1 MKLSIERRLVF
12 VFCFKGGNYFL
23 VLGSLMEHST
33 RTVPDSLAGQIHLLP
48 PAGCWWLYHCLR
60 WVRRVE
66 SSGGLVRKIFFGFA
80 IAVLAGFA
88 QVTAPAAAPLPST
101 ASAVSQGGAGK
112 TMLLW
117 PAGAPGALGEE
128 DVDKP
133 TLTVF
138 LPVAANVTKTGVVV
152 APGGG
157 YTHLAVEK
165 EGFAFARWLNERG
178 VAAFVL
184 QYRLGP
190 KYHHPVELED
200 AQRAIQMVRAHAAE
214 YGVATDHIGMWGSS
228 AGGHLAATAGTH
240 GFACCG
246 PVSGGDVIDEQKVR
260 PDFLILSYPVITFKE
275 PDLHRGSLKYLLGDS
290 PDPSLV
296 DSLSAETQVTKETPP
311 TFLFA
316 TTDDKTVPV
325 VNSVMFYSAL
335 VKAGV
340 PAEMHLFQH
349 GAHGAGL
356 AMGNPQLSGWPDL
369 LAKWMRERGYM
380 EAGSRE

>member
-1 MKLSIERRLVF
+1 
-12 VFCFKGGNYFL
+12 
-23 VLGSLMEHST
+23 
-33 RTVPDSLAGQIHLLP
+33 
-48 PAGCWWLYHCLR
+48 
-60 WVRRVE
+60 
-66 SSGGLVRKIFFGFA
+66 VRKVGFEVM
-80 IAVLAGFA
+80 VLVCGVGFT
-88 QVTAPAAAPLPST
+88 QVTAPVPAAVPLPST

-117 PAGAPGALGEE
+117 PAGAPGALGNE

-138 LPVAANVTKTGVVV
+138 LPMAPNSTKTGVVV

-157 YTHLAVEK
+157 YTHLSMEK
-165 EGFAFARWLNERG
+165 EGFAIARWLNERG

-190 KYHHPVELED
+190 KYHHPIEIGD
-200 AQRAIQMVRAHAAE
+200 AQRAIRMVRANAAE
-214 YGVATDHIGMWGSS
+214 WGVAADHVGMWGFS
-228 AGGHLAATAGTH
+228 AGGHLTATAGTR
-240 GFACCG
+240 FD
-246 PVSGGDVIDEQKVR
+246 SGKPDASDEIDRQGSR
-260 PDFLILSYPVITFKE
+260 PDFLVLAYPVITFKE

-290 PDPSLV
+290 PDPALV

-311 TFLFA
+311 TFLFS

-325 VNSVMFYSAL
+325 SNSVMFYSAL

-340 PAEMHLFQH
+340 QVEMHIFQH

-356 AMGNPQLSGWPDL
+356 APGNPQLSDWPDL

-380 EAGSRE
+380 APAAPQ